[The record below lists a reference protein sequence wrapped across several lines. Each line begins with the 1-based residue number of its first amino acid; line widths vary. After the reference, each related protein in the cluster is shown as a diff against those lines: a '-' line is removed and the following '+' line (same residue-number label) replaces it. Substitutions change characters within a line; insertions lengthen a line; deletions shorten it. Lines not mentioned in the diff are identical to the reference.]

1 MRCARSATRSIRALS
16 ALAPLMP
23 LVWVLVLAL
32 VPAAA
37 GVAGAQMLTVAET
50 EALVRASYFEG
61 MPEEPASRI
70 GPAGAERLV
79 EMLFDP
85 EDARSHAQILLALGL
100 CGSPDSMSAILAWSE
115 SLDGAAALHGATA
128 LDGAAALHGATALDR
143 AAAPGGGEIDRNT
156 FKAWQALPYAF
167 GHLARFDG
175 RAIVHLETLI
185 HADAPNWTFRHHRG
199 PRLRDL
205 ARRSAATSLGLTGL
219 PEARRAL
226 DRAGRDA
233 SDARFDAH
241 LRNAR
246 ALHAERTREVAN

>member
-128 LDGAAALHGATALDR
+128 LDGAAA
-143 AAAPGGGEIDRNT
+143 PGGGEIDRNT